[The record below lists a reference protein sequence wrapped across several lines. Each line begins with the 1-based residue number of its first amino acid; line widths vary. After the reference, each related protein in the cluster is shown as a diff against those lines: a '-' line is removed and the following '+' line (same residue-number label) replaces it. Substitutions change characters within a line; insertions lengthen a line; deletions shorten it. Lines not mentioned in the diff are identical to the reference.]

1 MSIFMNPIYN
11 NMSSFKQLINA
22 TPSQSPSNSS
32 VRSSIPNGTP
42 PLFFYTSPSSRQYR
56 IDLSPRVS
64 IAI

>member
-1 MSIFMNPIYN
+1 MSIFMYPIYN
-11 NMSSFKQLINA
+11 NVSSFKKLINA

-32 VRSSIPNGTP
+32 VRSSIHNGTP

-56 IDLSPRVS
+56 IELTPHVS

>member
-1 MSIFMNPIYN
+1 MSIFLYPIYN

-42 PLFFYTSPSSRQYR
+42 PPFFFILPHPPDSTGLNFLLVFR
-56 IDLSPRVS
+56 
-64 IAI
+64 